1 MKKLWIWIILLI
13 LLIAAAAAV
22 IVITQLPQEPETPE
36 DYLQAAREKMSQI
49 SSMRFQM
56 TMDMDITALWQELD
70 VNLTMDGEM
79 TSDPAMAHGDVTMDM
94 AGKDVAEMEVYM
106 EADGDE
112 TVSHVG
118 VLVGSKR
125 VWSTQRGNDAAAGMG
140 ADLQAQ
146 TMQLLEMAIILADTE
161 PEAISETEL
170 RYTGVIPASKIRF
183 ALQTTGLL
191 RQLEDTRLIDEDVL
205 DKLDEDLEDMPLT
218 VTVDRE
224 QLVITGYSLDMT
236 SVVRQL
242 LRISLEDS
250 MSKIGLGSLADDL
263 VEVANVT
270 TQMKL
275 YDFDLVEEIVIP
287 DYVRNPKNIETEPE
301 QEEAAD
307 EDHI

>member
-125 VWSTQRGNDAAAGMG
+125 VWSTQRGNDAATGMG

-183 ALQTTGLL
+183 ALQATGLL
-191 RQLEDTRLIDEDVL
+191 RQLEDTRLIDEEVL

-301 QEEAAD
+301 QEKAAD

>member
-125 VWSTQRGNDAAAGMG
+125 VWSTQRGKDAAAGMG

-218 VTVDRE
+218 VTVDKE

>member
-218 VTVDRE
+218 VTVDKE